1 MPVVLLVVLDQQEP
15 LARTD
20 STELL
25 VPKVPLVSLVRTE
38 LLELL
43 VSTEPQEF
51 LAEPLD
57 PLEPPELAV

>member
-38 LLELL
+38 PLELL
-43 VSTEPQEF
+43 V
-51 LAEPLD
+51 
-57 PLEPPELAV
+57 